1 MSEPIYDEDTV
12 NLGYLK
18 KAISDTEKNID
29 DTYKNVSRHYASK
42 PVPPY
47 YKGDTWIDG
56 DIVYVCIN
64 TRTIGLYQDADWVT
78 ESGAKEEAEK
88 KNKTYLTQP
97 SNYSAGDMW
106 ILQSDDDHKAGKRG
120 EILIS
125 NAGRSDY
132 DEDDWV
138 NMLGYGT
145 IISINEVANNLNDAI
160 NRIGSVEDA
169 IEDGLIVTF
178 YQDTI
183 PEGKHIG
190 DLWYVTGELEGYIQ
204 GKIYRYDG
212 INWVLLDDPTI
223 QEAFNKANE
232 ARIVADGKIQSFYS
246 ATEPTENMGVGDLWI
261 DLANNNQLYR
271 YNGTNWVA
279 VYDTRINELVTSVD
293 TVTERVAT
301 IETDLG
307 EIDLKVQ
314 ETTTTIENVQGKME
328 DIEQSAVSSVQVMY
342 ALGTSKTEVPT
353 EGWSVTAPEWTE
365 GMYMWQKTI
374 TTYGDGTVIE
384 SDATNIS
391 GAKGQDGANGQDG
404 SNGNNGESAYQIA
417 VDSGFEGTEEE
428 WIASLKGEK
437 GETGDKGETG
447 QDGKGIKTTTKYYL
461 ASSDGISGNNIN
473 IQWNGDIA
481 GRFPMEMFPGYGY
494 YKVSDEIP
502 EFGATVGGT
511 VKVTT
516 ASTIEEFAI
525 VANEYVDG
533 NNNGYICRDTEGT
546 GLVMVLLKPNESMP
560 NYPQETGIYF
570 FGQTLDGIPYS
581 YVSSLSIS
589 TDVSIN
595 TEGWTTEIQ
604 MTDEINK
611 YLWSYEVVEYT
622 DGTTNIIE
630 PIIIGTHGET
640 GIGVSAI
647 VSEYYLS
654 TSNTAQEEGTWSE
667 TQPEWEDGKYF
678 WTRSKITWT
687 DSTVTYTDPIL
698 AEGINNANQSATTAQ
713 QLIAEQKILTDSINN
728 TVSETVTR
736 LNNDYMT
743 TEQVEAELG
752 TTKEDIEIL
761 KQKQASTELT
771 SEEFKVQI
779 DSIINDGVSKVKT
792 SMGYSFDDKG
802 FELDREGA
810 ETGTIIDEAAIKV
823 IDKTGAE
830 EADLLYAGYVKE
842 GNTNYPKY
850 VGQSI
855 VVSANMIVQNYLVV
869 PNSRF
874 EAYENP
880 VLGGKGTGV
889 FEV

>member
-106 ILQSDDDHKAGKRG
+106 ILQSDDDHKEGKRG

-246 ATEPTENMGVGDLWI
+246 ETEPTENMGVGDLWI
-261 DLANNNQLYR
+261 DLTNNNQLYR

-314 ETTTTIENVQGKME
+314 ETTTTIETVQGKM
-328 DIEQSAVSSVQVMY
+328 DNIEQTTVSSVQVMY
-342 ALGTSKTEVPT
+342 ALGISKTEAPT
-353 EGWSVTAPEWTE
+353 EGWSVTAPEWAE
-365 GMYMWQKTI
+365 GMYMWQKTVTI
-374 TTYGDGTVIE
+374 HGDGTVVE

-391 GAKGQDGANGQDG
+391 GAKGQDGVNGQDG
-404 SNGNNGESAYQIA
+404 KDGTNGKDGSNGSDGKSAYQIA
-417 VDSGFEGTEEE
+417 VDGGFEGTEEE

-437 GETGDKGETG
+437 GDQGIQGLQGFQGPQGEQGIQGPKGDTGAQGPQGEQGIQGEQGEKGDKGDTG
-447 QDGKGIKTTTKYYL
+447 ATGATGAAGAEGELPSRSLVAALMISSRDTPPIVLSILITFLFNLLFFYFFVQYIKTKSLLVLSCTSRVKLYH
-461 ASSDGISGNNIN
+461 ISLNLSNCSYI
-473 IQWNGDIA
+473 
-481 GRFPMEMFPGYGY
+481 
-494 YKVSDEIP
+494 
-502 EFGATVGGT
+502 
-511 VKVTT
+511 
-516 ASTIEEFAI
+516 
-525 VANEYVDG
+525 YV
-533 NNNGYICRDTEGT
+533 
-546 GLVMVLLKPNESMP
+546 
-560 NYPQETGIYF
+560 
-570 FGQTLDGIPYS
+570 
-581 YVSSLSIS
+581 
-589 TDVSIN
+589 
-595 TEGWTTEIQ
+595 
-604 MTDEINK
+604 
-611 YLWSYEVVEYT
+611 
-622 DGTTNIIE
+622 
-630 PIIIGTHGET
+630 
-640 GIGVSAI
+640 
-647 VSEYYLS
+647 
-654 TSNTAQEEGTWSE
+654 
-667 TQPEWEDGKYF
+667 
-678 WTRSKITWT
+678 
-687 DSTVTYTDPIL
+687 
-698 AEGINNANQSATTAQ
+698 NQ
-713 QLIAEQKILTDSINN
+713 L
-728 TVSETVTR
+728 
-736 LNNDYMT
+736 
-743 TEQVEAELG
+743 
-752 TTKEDIEIL
+752 
-761 KQKQASTELT
+761 
-771 SEEFKVQI
+771 
-779 DSIINDGVSKVKT
+779 
-792 SMGYSFDDKG
+792 
-802 FELDREGA
+802 
-810 ETGTIIDEAAIKV
+810 
-823 IDKTGAE
+823 
-830 EADLLYAGYVKE
+830 
-842 GNTNYPKY
+842 
-850 VGQSI
+850 
-855 VVSANMIVQNYLVV
+855 
-869 PNSRF
+869 
-874 EAYENP
+874 
-880 VLGGKGTGV
+880 
-889 FEV
+889 